1 MSDSEG
7 WTRYD
12 SDGRKCPLLQLQ
24 VVLNAAAG
32 MLVTN
37 LCFLKL
43 LIWNWLNR
51 KLWTICFLDF
61 FSICG
66 KMQNEYSSR
75 AANATFSKI

>member
-37 LCFLKL
+37 L
-43 LIWNWLNR
+43 
-51 KLWTICFLDF
+51 
-61 FSICG
+61 
-66 KMQNEYSSR
+66 
-75 AANATFSKI
+75 